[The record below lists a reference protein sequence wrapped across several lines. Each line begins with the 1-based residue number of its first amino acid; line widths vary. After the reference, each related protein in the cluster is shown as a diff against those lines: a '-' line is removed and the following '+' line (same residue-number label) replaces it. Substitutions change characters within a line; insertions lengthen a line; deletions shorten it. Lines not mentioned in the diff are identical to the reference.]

1 MRYECIQLSRSDL
14 LRQVITSFIQ
24 LIHHPCDVL
33 ITLLLD
39 ALEHLSLGILVLLL
53 RPAADERE
61 SMSNDGVPVRVV
73 KPHEDL
79 VI

>member
-1 MRYECIQLSRSDL
+1 MGYERIQLPRSDL
-14 LRQVITSFIQ
+14 LRQVISSLVQ
-24 LIHHPCDVL
+24 LIHHPRDVL

-39 ALEHLSLGILVLLL
+39 ALEHLSLCILVLLL

-61 SMSNDGVPVRVV
+61 GMCNYGVSVRVV
-73 KPHEDL
+73 KPHKDL